1 LIIRLSV
8 VLNVALAPCS
18 ASGLVSAHP
27 RHPHHSEV
35 SSHSVVEKHTFEF
48 SVGVEAQDDCY
59 DVVGCQ
65 HAHNSK
71 LKGWC
76 SRSSPVNAADLTGL
90 DAEADDIDER
100 EKVDC
105 DVDHVES

>member
-1 LIIRLSV
+1 M
-8 VLNVALAPCS
+8 
-18 ASGLVSAHP
+18 
-27 RHPHHSEV
+27 
-35 SSHSVVEKHTFEF
+35 VEKHAFEF

-76 SRSSPVNAADLTGL
+76 SRSSPVNAADLAGL